1 MEAKRIAANIRERK
15 KEINREVL
23 YPANPQPITSR
34 GIEPRKGVR
43 ITRGER
49 VRLELSK
56 RAYLAKKHGLQAIA
70 GRTETLGGYSHEI
83 GR

>member
-34 GIEPRKGVR
+34 GIEPKGVS
-43 ITRGER
+43 ISRGER

-56 RAYLAKKHGLQAIA
+56 RAYLLKKEGLAAVI
-70 GRTETLGGYSHEI
+70 GRTETLGGFAHQI